1 MDDEEKKEDEEE
13 EKSETSGFKELVMKL
28 REKGHSDEEIVN
40 TLLKLADEGKVE
52 LGGKDDE
59 DEDEKKV
66 GDESQKEYDFHQD
79 EKNYDEGLRAGEDKM
94 SSWLGHKI

>member
-1 MDDEEKKEDEEE
+1 MDDEEKKEGEAE
-13 EKSETSGFKELVMKL
+13 EKSEASGFKQLVMKL
-28 REKGHSDEEIVN
+28 REKGHSDEGIVN

-52 LGGKDDE
+52 LEGKD

-66 GDESQKEYDFHQD
+66 GGESQKEYGFHQD

-94 SSWLGHKI
+94 SSWLGRKI

>member
-52 LGGKDDE
+52 LEGKDDE
-59 DEDEKKV
+59 DE
-66 GDESQKEYDFHQD
+66 D

>member
-1 MDDEEKKEDEEE
+1 MDDEEKKEGEAE
-13 EKSETSGFKELVMKL
+13 EKSEASGFKQLVMKL
-28 REKGHSDEEIVN
+28 REKGHSDAEIVN

-52 LGGKDDE
+52 LEGKDDE
-59 DEDEKKV
+59 GEKKV
-66 GDESQKEYDFHQD
+66 GDESQKEYDYHQD

>member
-52 LGGKDDE
+52 LEGKDDE
-59 DEDEKKV
+59 GEKKV
-66 GDESQKEYDFHQD
+66 GDESQKEYDYHQD
-79 EKNYDEGLRAGEDKM
+79 EKNYDEGLHAGEEKM
-94 SSWLGHKI
+94 QNWLGHKI

>member
-1 MDDEEKKEDEEE
+1 MDDEEKKEGEAE
-13 EKSETSGFKELVMKL
+13 EKSEASGFKELVMKL

-52 LGGKDDE
+52 LEGKDDE
-59 DEDEKKV
+59 
-66 GDESQKEYDFHQD
+66 D
-79 EKNYDEGLRAGEDKM
+79 EKNYDEGLHAGEDKM

>member
-52 LGGKDDE
+52 LEGKD
-59 DEDEKKV
+59 
-66 GDESQKEYDFHQD
+66 
-79 EKNYDEGLRAGEDKM
+79 DEGLRAGEDKM

>member
-52 LGGKDDE
+52 LEGKDDE
-59 DEDEKKV
+59 DEDEK
-66 GDESQKEYDFHQD
+66 
-79 EKNYDEGLRAGEDKM
+79 NYDEGLHAGEDKM

>member
-1 MDDEEKKEDEEE
+1 MDDEEKKEAEEE

-52 LGGKDDE
+52 LEGKDDE
-59 DEDEKKV
+59 DE
-66 GDESQKEYDFHQD
+66 D

>member
-1 MDDEEKKEDEEE
+1 MDDEEKKEGEAE
-13 EKSETSGFKELVMKL
+13 EKSEASGFKQLVMKL
-28 REKGHSDEEIVN
+28 REKGHSDAEIVN

-52 LGGKDDE
+52 LEGKDDE
-59 DEDEKKV
+59 
-66 GDESQKEYDFHQD
+66 D

>member
-1 MDDEEKKEDEEE
+1 MDDEEKKEGEAE

-52 LGGKDDE
+52 LEGKDDE
-59 DEDEKKV
+59 DEDEK
-66 GDESQKEYDFHQD
+66 
-79 EKNYDEGLRAGEDKM
+79 NYDEGLHAGEDKM

>member
-1 MDDEEKKEDEEE
+1 MDDEEKKENEEE

-52 LGGKDDE
+52 LEGKDDE
-59 DEDEKKV
+59 DEDEK
-66 GDESQKEYDFHQD
+66 
-79 EKNYDEGLRAGEDKM
+79 NYDEGLHAGEDKM

>member
-1 MDDEEKKEDEEE
+1 
-13 EKSETSGFKELVMKL
+13 MKL

-52 LGGKDDE
+52 LEGKDDE
-59 DEDEKKV
+59 
-66 GDESQKEYDFHQD
+66 D
-79 EKNYDEGLRAGEDKM
+79 EKNYDEGLRAGEDEM